1 VARGTQHRKRR
12 PAQNA
17 RGNAAVVAPAKHHS
31 RPPQWQEELFFQ
43 RLRNHAKII
52 FFLLALVF
60 ALSFVFLGVGSG
72 STGISDALQNLFS
85 SKGSGGASI
94 SSLQHKTQKNPLD
107 AKAWR
112 DLATAYETKHR
123 TNDAVVALSQYVGL
137 RPKDQGALAELGSL
151 YTQQA
156 QGYATDYTNA
166 QQQVAAATP
175 ASAAFAPAPGT
186 VIGKMFNDPKTLQD
200 PIATAVQSL
209 AQAQESTA
217 YSNYQQAQANAESAY
232 QKLAKLTPKDPN
244 AQIQL
249 GQAAQA
255 ARDLPTAIA
264 AYDAFLKLAPS
275 DPLAGQVRSTLKT
288 LRAEAAA
295 SSSSTSSK

>member
-1 VARGTQHRKRR
+1 M
-12 PAQNA
+12 
-17 RGNAAVVAPAKHHS
+17 
-31 RPPQWQEELFFQ
+31 
-43 RLRNHAKII
+43 
-52 FFLLALVF
+52 F

-85 SKGSGGASI
+85 SNGSSGASI
-94 SSLQHKTQKNPLD
+94 SSLQKKTQRNPLD
-107 AKAWR
+107 SKAWR
-112 DLATAYETKHR
+112 NLATAYETKQR
-123 TNDAVVALSQYVGL
+123 TNDAVAALAQYVAL

-175 ASAAFAPAPGT
+175 ASEAFAPPPST

-200 PIATAVQSL
+200 PIAAAVQSL
-209 AQAQESTA
+209 AQSQQNIA
-217 YSNYQQAQANAESAY
+217 YSNYQQAQANAEAAY
-232 QKLAKLTPKDPN
+232 RKLAKLTPKDPN

-255 ARDLPTAIA
+255 ARDYPTAIA
-264 AYDAFLKLAPS
+264 AYDTFLKLAPS
-275 DPLAGQVRSTLKT
+275 DPLAGQVKATLKQ
-288 LRAEAAA
+288 LKAEAAV
-295 SSSSTSSK
+295 SSPSTSSK

>member
-17 RGNAAVVAPAKHHS
+17 RGNAAVVAPAKSHS

-72 STGISDALQNLFS
+72 NGVSDALQNLFTGHGS
-85 SKGSGGASI
+85 SGPSI
-94 SSLQHKTQKNPLD
+94 SSLQKKTQKNPLD

-123 TNDAVVALSQYVGL
+123 TNDAVTALSQYVGL
-137 RPKDQGALAELGSL
+137 ESKDQGALAELGSL

-156 QGYATDYTNA
+156 QQYATDYTNA
-166 QQQVAAATP
+166 QERVAAATP
-175 ASAAFAPAPGT
+175 PGQAFAPPASTP
-186 VIGKMFNDPKTLQD
+186 VGKLFTDPNALKD
-200 PIATAVQSL
+200 PISAAVQSL
-209 AQAQESTA
+209 AQADENTA
-217 YSNYQQAQANAESAY
+217 YSSYQQAQSNAESAY
-232 QKLAKLTPKDPN
+232 QKLAKLNPKDPN

-249 GQAAQA
+249 GQAAA
-255 ARDLPTAIA
+255 AAQDYPTAVA
-264 AYDAFLKLAPS
+264 AYEKFLELAPH
-275 DPLAGQVRSTLKT
+275 DPLAGQVKTELKT
-288 LRAEAAA
+288 LKAQSAVSSSA
-295 SSSSTSSK
+295 SSSK